1 MSTESLEDLRRE
13 IDRIDD
19 ALHDLVMQRA
29 QVVERIG
36 VLKGG
41 VQVLRPGREA
51 EILRRL
57 VSRHQGRFPRAVLV
71 RLWREM
77 MGALVA
83 LQSPFPVAVFMPER
97 GAGYLE
103 LARDQYGAYAAT
115 TPYRSVGQVVRAVA
129 DGVAAVGI
137 VPVPDREGAENW
149 WLGLTSDNPDTPR
162 IVARLPFA
170 GPGPGRG
177 DGAEALAIGRLPHDA
192 TGYDRS
198 WIAVET
204 DPDISRAR
212 LKQFLGAAGLEPSLF
227 AATHRADDAWMH
239 LVEILGWVAP
249 DDRRMGRLV
258 EKSQPIRRSVVLG
271 GYAVPFTAEDLAD

>member
-149 WLGLTSDNPDTPR
+149 
-162 IVARLPFA
+162 
-170 GPGPGRG
+170 
-177 DGAEALAIGRLPHDA
+177 
-192 TGYDRS
+192 
-198 WIAVET
+198 
-204 DPDISRAR
+204 
-212 LKQFLGAAGLEPSLF
+212 
-227 AATHRADDAWMH
+227 
-239 LVEILGWVAP
+239 
-249 DDRRMGRLV
+249 
-258 EKSQPIRRSVVLG
+258 
-271 GYAVPFTAEDLAD
+271 